1 MKPGSLGMFLY
12 SDAFTG
18 PELTATAQRVEA
30 LGYETL
36 WYVEALHHESFAC
49 GAHLIAAT
57 ETIEVGA
64 GIANVY
70 ARDAMAAV
78 QGARSLHDFSGG
90 RFIMGLGVSHRTLV
104 SDVRGHNY
112 KKPLTLMKDYLDGMD
127 ATRPVLPG
135 EDPPLVL
142 AALGPKMV
150 ALAGE
155 RTQGILPA
163 NCPVEHTERSRKI
176 LGPDK
181 WISTMQHAVLCDDPA
196 RARAIGRRALSFYAE
211 APNYFK
217 NWFRY
222 GFSERDLENGGSDA
236 LIDALV
242 AWGSVDDIR
251 KRIQAHFDAGA
262 TQVAV
267 NAIAAGDGGEPLVPK
282 VHGVELGYASLPDWE
297 LLEALAPATQ

>member
-1 MKPGSLGMFLY
+1 MKPNSLGFFLY

-18 PELTATAQRVEA
+18 AGLTAAAQRAEA
-30 LGYETL
+30 LGFETL

-57 ETIEVGA
+57 NTIEVGS

-70 ARDAMAAV
+70 ARDPMAAV

-90 RFIMGLGVSHRTLV
+90 RFIMGLGVSHQNLV
-104 SDVRGHNY
+104 SDVRGHRY
-112 KKPLTLMKDYLDGMD
+112 EKPLSFMKSYLDGMD
-127 ATRPVLPG
+127 AARKVLPG
-135 EDPPLVL
+135 ADPPLVL
-142 AALGPKMV
+142 AALGPKMM

-163 NCPVEHTERSRKI
+163 NCPVEHTEHARKV

-181 WISTMQHAVLCDDPA
+181 WIATMQHAVLCEDAD
-196 RARAIGRRALSFYAE
+196 RARAIGRQALSFYAE
-211 APNYFK
+211 APNYYK
-217 NWFRY
+217 NWYRY
-222 GFSERDLENGGSDA
+222 GFSEFDLENGGSDR

-267 NAIAAGDGGEPLVPK
+267 NAIAAGDDGKPRVPK

-297 LLEALAPATQ
+297 LLEALAKG